1 MKEVVLAQIQ
11 KIMELNRNKNLVYA
25 LDLLKRMLNEP
36 LNYDMKRIPEAPL
49 VEEVVRRLRANEI
62 TDVGCVL
69 LDIYLTKAYPVR
81 V

>member
-62 TDVGCVL
+62 TDVGGG
-69 LDIYLTKAYPVR
+69 
-81 V
+81 